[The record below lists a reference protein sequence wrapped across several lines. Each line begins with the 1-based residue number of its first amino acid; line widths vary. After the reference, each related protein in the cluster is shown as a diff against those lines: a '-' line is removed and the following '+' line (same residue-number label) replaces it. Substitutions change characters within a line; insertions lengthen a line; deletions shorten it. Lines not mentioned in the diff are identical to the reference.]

1 MLPSSLQ
8 PHVLD
13 ANVQQRVFFHSI
25 LSPERSRHYHMIA
38 PWFLVPLRRG
48 VTSVSGGSIPSI
60 LSGETD
66 ILPDPGAL

>member
-13 ANVQQRVFFHSI
+13 ANVQQRVFLPSI

-48 VTSVSGGSIPSI
+48 VTS
-60 LSGETD
+60 
-66 ILPDPGAL
+66 DPGAL